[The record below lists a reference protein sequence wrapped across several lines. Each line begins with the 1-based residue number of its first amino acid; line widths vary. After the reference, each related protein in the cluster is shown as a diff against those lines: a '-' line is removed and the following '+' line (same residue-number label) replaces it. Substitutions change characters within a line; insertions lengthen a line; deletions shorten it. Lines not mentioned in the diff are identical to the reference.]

1 MSNLSKST
9 VKSATQ
15 FARAVSWMGH
25 PLVFVTV
32 SVGIVVVS
40 RLARRDALSILLV
53 LFVSVILPTA
63 LLLFGGVRSGHWS
76 DADISVRTE
85 RKRFYPMTILLLTI
99 GIVALW
105 SLRASNFV
113 LRGTLVT
120 FALFIL
126 AAIANFWIKLSLHA
140 LFAFYCSV
148 ILFRINPL
156 FGGVAFALATTLF
169 WSRLHLQR
177 HDLAEMLTGTLL
189 GLGGGMVAAWW
200 P

>member
-1 MSNLSKST
+1 MPNLNKLP
-9 VKSATQ
+9 VKSAMR
-15 FARAVSWMGH
+15 FARAVSWIGH

-85 RKRFYPMTILLLTI
+85 RRRFYPVAIPLSAI

-105 SLRASNFV
+105 SMRAPNFV
-113 LRGTLVT
+113 LRGALVI

-126 AAIANFWIKLSLHA
+126 AAMANFRIKLSLHA
-140 LFAFYCSV
+140 LFAFYCSA

-156 FGGVAFALATTLF
+156 FGGVAFALAVILF
-169 WSRLHLQR
+169 WSRLYLQR

-189 GLGGGMVAAWW
+189 GLGGGIITAWW

>member
-1 MSNLSKST
+1 MSDLSKSL

-32 SVGIVVVS
+32 SVGIVVAS
-40 RLARRDALSILLV
+40 RLARRDALSILPV
-53 LFVSVILPTA
+53 LFVSVILPMA
-63 LLLFGGVRSGHWS
+63 LLLFGGVRSGRWS
-76 DADISVRTE
+76 DADVSA
-85 RKRFYPMTILLLTI
+85 RKRFYPAAIPLLGI

-113 LRGTLVT
+113 LRGALVT

-156 FGGVAFALATTLF
+156 FGGVACALAIALL
-169 WSRLHLQR
+169 WSRLYLQR

-189 GLGGGMVAAWW
+189 GLGGGIVAAWW